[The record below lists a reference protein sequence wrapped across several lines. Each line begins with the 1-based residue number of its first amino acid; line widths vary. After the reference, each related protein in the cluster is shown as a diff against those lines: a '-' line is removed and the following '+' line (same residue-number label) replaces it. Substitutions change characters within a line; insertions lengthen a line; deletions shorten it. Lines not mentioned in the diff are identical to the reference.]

1 MNIHCISIVILP
13 IHANTCC
20 LESLDWNSGV
30 LRLVE
35 KGQDLKAIT
44 DVIADL
50 RRRHKKATRIHLS
63 LVETVRAGLDETTTL
78 FVWFTFL
85 TVICQA
91 QGVFVLT
98 DSNCYG
104 YLLWRVGAHLELVNS
119 FLPLGGI
126 TEWSWSFWN
135 CTSNVPIGF
144 LSKQREENKSIT
156 VDALATFATEVM
168 FFFPMACS
176 LLTFVFGWQPRWC
189 RCWVMQLHSWD
200 TMI

>member
-1 MNIHCISIVILP
+1 M
-13 IHANTCC
+13 
-20 LESLDWNSGV
+20 
-30 LRLVE
+30 VE

-50 RRRHKKATRIHLS
+50 RRRHKKAPRIHLS

-78 FVWFTFL
+78 VVWFTFF

-104 YLLWRVGAHLELVNS
+104 HLLWREGAHVELVNS

-126 TEWSWSFWN
+126 TEW
-135 CTSNVPIGF
+135 
-144 LSKQREENKSIT
+144 L
-156 VDALATFATEVM
+156 
-168 FFFPMACS
+168 
-176 LLTFVFGWQPRWC
+176 
-189 RCWVMQLHSWD
+189 
-200 TMI
+200 